1 MRRLLSILAVA
12 ALAGAATQAQAV
24 ASGTATVSGDA
35 LVYTGD
41 ASTEHVKVDKTPV
54 TDPHG
59 NTVGAILLV
68 NDTIAG
74 GVAKGT
80 SPCGRHEN
88 SDAFCP
94 FGSSTLKV
102 TLGGGNDTFA
112 STDEPTDESPGK
124 PEGCLALQSFAAL
137 ELDAGPGIDLI
148 AGTRL
153 ADTIAGGPGDDYISS
168 WDGDDRVAGG
178 AGDDLIETH
187 DGNDVADGGSGRD
200 VIHLDETGRSTGDSC
215 FRASG
220 RHEHDVGRGG
230 PGNDA
235 VTTSGGGDRLEGG
248 AGNDT
253 LGGGNPKQRGRD
265 RIFGGPGRD
274 RIYARDGVRDYIN
287 CGPGKDVVSYADRSD
302 RAVGCEK
309 RIVSKKE
316 YLASALDSADD
327 GSSTN
332 DITRKVTVTF
342 GLRR

>member
-1 MRRLLSILAVA
+1 MRDCGMRRLLSILAVA

-41 ASTEHVKVDKTPV
+41 ASTEHVRIDKTPV
-54 TDPHG
+54 TDDHG
-59 NTVGAILLV
+59 NTVGAILAV
-68 NDTIAG
+68 NDSRAG
-74 GVAKGT
+74 GVAKGI
-80 SPCGRHEN
+80 SPCGRQEN
-88 SDAFCP
+88 SDDAFCP

-102 TLGGGNDTFA
+102 TLGGGNDSFQ
-112 STDEPTDESPGK
+112 STDESTGEPTGGPTPGK
-124 PEGCLALQSFAAL
+124 PEGCLELQSFAAL
-137 ELDAGPGIDLI
+137 KLDAGPGIDLVN
-148 AGTRL
+148 GTRL
-153 ADTIAGGPGDDYISS
+153 ADTIAGGPGDDAISS
-168 WDGDDRVAGG
+168 WDRDDRVKGG
-178 AGDDLIETH
+178 PGNDLIETH

-220 RHEHDVGRGG
+220 RHGHDVGRGG

-253 LGGGNPKQRGRD
+253 LGGGNPKQRGGRD

-274 RIYARDGVRDYIN
+274 EIYARDGVRDYIN
-287 CGPGKDVVSYADRSD
+287 CGSGKDVVSFSDRSD

-309 RIVSKKE
+309 RV
-316 YLASALDSADD
+316 
-327 GSSTN
+327 
-332 DITRKVTVTF
+332 F